1 MSDHPPLRARGP
13 AKHLEFRIRGRE
25 MNRIEAVSDVVFGFA
40 LTLLVVSGQVP
51 RTYAELINAMRAFPA
66 FALTFAMLMVVWTRH
81 YYFFRYYGLDD
92 PATIVLN
99 TLLLFVV
106 VFYVYPLKFLF
117 TVWLAPLTGMQM
129 RSTDPDGAMHLVMA
143 YGDTRGLMFIFGSGY
158 VAVYLAFAALI
169 FHAYRMREV
178 LGLDAYEIAHT
189 KNAIA
194 AQLLNASVGVL
205 SMLVAMLVPPAQSGY
220 AGYVYFLVPLFL
232 NVHGRRWRRR
242 RRAMA
247 KETASL
253 A

>member
-1 MSDHPPLRARGP
+1 MNDTSRTQSPR
-13 AKHLEFRIRGRE
+13 LEFRMRGRE

-51 RTYAELINAMRAFPA
+51 RTYGELIDAMRGFPA
-66 FALTFAMLMVVWTRH
+66 FALTFAMLMVVWARH

-92 PATIVLN
+92 VATIVLN

-117 TVWLAPLTGMQM
+117 TVWLAPLTGTQM
-129 RSTDPDGAMHLVMA
+129 RFTDPNGAMHLVLA
-143 YGDTRGLMFIFGSGY
+143 YGDTRGLMIIFGSGY
-158 VAVYLAFAALI
+158 VAVYLAFAALV

-189 KNAIA
+189 KNALA

-205 SMLVAMLVPPAQSGY
+205 SILVAIAARPSQSGY
-220 AGYVYFLVPLFL
+220 AGYIYFLVPLFL
-232 NVHGRRWRRR
+232 NLHGRVWRRR
-242 RRAMA
+242 RRAMEMKLRA
-247 KETASL
+247 L